1 MKYLKISLL
10 ALAIF
15 CQPVFAENGLVIIT
29 AKDNTETLSIDN
41 VARIFLGKVT
51 KYPSGEKV
59 IPLNMDPMDPSYE
72 EFARVVLKKSV
83 SQVRAYWAKKTFTGK
98 GVPPRVIS
106 TTKELKKLVA
116 EDKKYLSYIDKNNI
130 DHTVRWAIELN

>member
-59 IPLNMDPMDPSYE
+59 IPLNMDPMDPNYE

-98 GVPPRVIS
+98 GVPPRVIR